1 MEDFETILKKNMSYI
16 YTVAFSMG
24 INSTDNDYND
34 LIQVGRIS
42 LYDSYVK
49 YDELLGVPFMKYAGL
64 NVKYA
69 MIAFLD
75 NNSKT
80 IRVPVSQI
88 YSDNGGVKSIPTVS
102 TEKLLLPTSDSS
114 TTIGELIAD
123 EDTSE
128 DEEYALE
135 MKTKLITAIGQLKE
149 DHQRIIKLY
158 YGIDTPNEKK
168 YNCIE
173 IAKMTGCTKQNIN
186 AKKNVAIKKLQE
198 LMS

>member
-75 NNSKT
+75 NNSKF
-80 IRVPVSQI
+80 
-88 YSDNGGVKSIPTVS
+88 
-102 TEKLLLPTSDSS
+102 
-114 TTIGELIAD
+114 
-123 EDTSE
+123 SE
-128 DEEYALE
+128 
-135 MKTKLITAIGQLKE
+135 TC
-149 DHQRIIKLY
+149 
-158 YGIDTPNEKK
+158 P
-168 YNCIE
+168 
-173 IAKMTGCTKQNIN
+173 
-186 AKKNVAIKKLQE
+186 
-198 LMS
+198 